1 MKNTTELKPS
11 DILGMIKEVI
21 ERDINHLDNSLL
33 YYHYICNMV
42 DFFGCVGLQYDP
54 KNFGSSVDTI
64 AKRFPEFRDW
74 ARSVDNRDTL
84 ETLINNTRNL
94 LRINRPTGDIFP
106 EIYKH
111 RLFQKNPFDS
121 SWWLNRTL
129 SNIDTY
135 NKVLIQKAKYLNLLI
150 AKLKENG
157 Q

>member
-1 MKNTTELKPS
+1 MVTNIEYKPS
-11 DILGMIKEVI
+11 DILSMIKEVI
-21 ERDINHLDNSLL
+21 ELDINHLDNSLL

-42 DFFGCVGLQYDP
+42 DFLGYVGMHDP
-54 KNFGSSVDTI
+54 KFYGPCVDI
-64 AKRFPEFRDW
+64 LAKRFPEFRDW
-74 ARSVDNRDTL
+74 ATSLNNKDTL

-106 EIYKH
+106 EIYNH
-111 RLFQKNPFDS
+111 RLFQRDPSNS
-121 SWWLNRTL
+121 SWWVNRTH

-150 AKLKENG
+150 SKLKENG